1 MSWSAL
7 ERSRA
12 RAFVNEVCPLG
23 SPNGARFVPPAYY
36 IASKFEDL
44 YSVDVSDLF
53 RVCGRAY
60 TRHQILDMEIEVLTC
75 IHFRVCVCGVLDV
88 LSACVCVC
96 VEA

>member
-1 MSWSAL
+1 M
-7 ERSRA
+7 
-12 RAFVNEVCPLG
+12 
-23 SPNGARFVPPAYY
+23 
-36 IASKFEDL
+36 
-44 YSVDVSDLF
+44 DVSDLF